1 MKVKRV
7 GTVTFGLSLI
17 SIGAL
22 FIVNIFVSSFSV
34 WEALKFWPVILVMLG
49 IEILVSLALGNRK
62 NTQFKFDWVS
72 MLLTVFMVLFSM
84 AMAFADSILQNHV
97 FEVVFK

>member
-34 WEALKFWPVILVMLG
+34 REALKFWPVILVMLG
-49 IEILVSLALGNRK
+49 IEILASLALGNRK
-62 NTQFKFDWVS
+62 NTQLKFDWVS

>member
-1 MKVKRV
+1 MKVKRD

-49 IEILVSLALGNRK
+49 IEILASLAHRKKK

>member
-62 NTQFKFDWVS
+62 NTQLKFDWVS

>member
-49 IEILVSLALGNRK
+49 IEILASLALGNRK

-84 AMAFADSILQNHV
+84 SMAFADSILQNHV

>member
-72 MLLTVFMVLFSM
+72 MLLTVFMVLFSIM
-84 AMAFADSILQNHV
+84 NQMSLKYIT
-97 FEVVFK
+97 

>member
-1 MKVKRV
+1 MKIKRV